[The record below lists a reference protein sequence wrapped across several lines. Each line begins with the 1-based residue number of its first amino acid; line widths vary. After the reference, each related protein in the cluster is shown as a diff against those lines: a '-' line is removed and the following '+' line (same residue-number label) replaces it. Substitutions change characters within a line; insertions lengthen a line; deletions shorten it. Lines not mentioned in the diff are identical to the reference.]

1 MVTPLR
7 GSDPGS
13 ISRLGGLL
21 RTTSAALTAS
31 AVELHSG
38 TPIATFCL
46 TTATHLDSI
55 GSALQVHAQQLAEAA
70 VARSRLRERATAAGL
85 DLTEWSIVEPYGVVA
100 AEVAARRSVEQP
112 QLQAQADRLAAQLAR
127 TRSRLVRDLALAR
140 THLTQ
145 AAEIAR
151 AHT

>member
-55 GSALQVHAQQLAEAA
+55 GSALQVHAQQLAEAGGGRWR
-70 VARSRLRERATAAGL
+70 VCGRGNTARG
-85 DLTEWSIVEPYGVVA
+85 
-100 AEVAARRSVEQP
+100 
-112 QLQAQADRLAAQLAR
+112 
-127 TRSRLVRDLALAR
+127 
-140 THLTQ
+140 
-145 AAEIAR
+145 
-151 AHT
+151 